1 MNTVSS
7 DNGTPWTVNLE
18 EREPA
23 LEIVLIRRTYV
34 LPWTQFLY
42 AEGGEDEVRIVFA
55 AHDIVVRG
63 SGLSALLADVA
74 AQRMAVLRE
83 PIRAD
88 RFRNNGGRVIREI
101 IVQKAE
107 QDEAHG

>member
-1 MNTVSS
+1 MNTVLPYS
-7 DNGTPWTVNLE
+7 GAPWTVNLE
-18 EREPA
+18 ERVAA
-23 LEIVLIRRTYV
+23 LEIVLLRRTYV

-42 AEGGEDEVRIVFA
+42 AEGGDDEVRIVFA

-63 SGLSALLADVA
+63 FGLALLLADVA

-83 PIRAD
+83 PTSAD
-88 RFRNNGGRVIREI
+88 RFRSNGGRMIREL
-101 IVQKAE
+101 IVQKVE

>member
-1 MNTVSS
+1 MNTVLS
-7 DNGTPWTVNLE
+7 DSGTPWTVNLE
-18 EREPA
+18 ERTPA
-23 LEIVLIRRTYV
+23 LEIVLLRRTYV
-34 LPWTQFLY
+34 LPWSQFLY

-63 SGLSALLADVA
+63 SGLGALLADVA

-83 PIRAD
+83 PTRAD
-88 RFRNNGGRVIREI
+88 RFSGSGGRMIREI
-101 IVQKAE
+101 IVQKTE

>member
-1 MNTVSS
+1 MGRRPNS
-7 DNGTPWTVNLE
+7 GAPWTVNLE
-18 EREPA
+18 ERTPA

-55 AHDIVVRG
+55 ADDIVVRG
-63 SGLSALLADVA
+63 SGLAALLADVA

-83 PIRAD
+83 PTRAD
-88 RFRNNGGRVIREI
+88 RFRSNSVRAIREI

-107 QDEAHG
+107 QDEAYG